1 MVIFPGMP
9 LAVLQDSPPKI
20 RRSRAGRWRAGVLIA
35 VHLVF
40 AAHVAHWLI
49 SGRTMTPVEPSEGMA
64 FARDGV
70 INAGLVFFAAA
81 ALATAVFGRWFCGWG
96 CHLVAL
102 QDLCRWLLEKVG
114 IRPQPLRSRLLAWV
128 PVAAFVYMFL
138 WPAAWRLWNG
148 GSLRRVETEWTTA
161 HFWATFPGWV
171 VGGLTFL
178 VCGFATVYFLGAK
191 GFCTYACPYGALFA
205 VADRVSPMRIRVTD
219 ACEGCGHC
227 TAVCTSNVRVHQE
240 VHDYGMVVDSGCM
253 KCGDCIS
260 VCPNDALYYGPGPI
274 ALFAKPRVPDPEPRR
289 FPLARWEEGVLAV
302 SFIAA
307 FATFRGLYGMVP
319 FLMALGLAGVL
330 AYLVL
335 VAVRL
340 ALEPNATLR
349 RMALKRGGR
358 LLPAGRGF
366 LAALAVV
373 ALFWGHSAF
382 VHAHAAL
389 GARDFRAA
397 DGLRGAFLDATADTA
412 TMTAA
417 ERDRLLAARS
427 HLETAERW
435 GLATGQWQAL
445 RLAWLSAIF
454 GDQGGLDRY
463 SSLALARGEE
473 PAEVHQLMARTA
485 WLQGDISAAAAAYER
500 AIAVA
505 PDEAGP
511 YLGLGVLAA
520 RAGDLAT
527 ARAAFDRGQ
536 ARLPDSADLAYNAA
550 LVRAL
555 AGDLPGAIAGFERT
569 LALAP
574 GHRAASENLAAARAA
589 QSTAPAGAVPP

>member
-1 MVIFPGMP
+1 
-9 LAVLQDSPPKI
+9 
-20 RRSRAGRWRAGVLIA
+20 VLIG
-35 VHLVF
+35 VHLVI
-40 AAHVAHWLI
+40 AAHIAHWLTA
-49 SGRTMTPVEPSEGMA
+49 GRTMTPVEPSEAMA

-70 INAGLVFFAAA
+70 ANAGLIFFAVA
-81 ALATAVFGRWFCGWG
+81 ALATAIFGRWFCGWG

-102 QDLCRWLLEKVG
+102 QDLCRWLLEKIG
-114 IRPQPLRSRLLAWV
+114 LRPQPLRSRLLAWV

-148 GSLRRVETEWTTA
+148 GSFRQVETEWTTT
-161 HFWATFPGWV
+161 HFWATFPGWL

-205 VADRVSPMRIRVTD
+205 AADRVAPMRIRVTD

-240 VHDYGMVVDSGCM
+240 VRDYGMVVDPGCM
-253 KCGDCIS
+253 KCGDCVS
-260 VCPNDALYYGPGPI
+260 VCPKDALYFGAGPI
-274 ALFAKPRVPDPEPRR
+274 ALFAKPRVPGPEPRR
-289 FPLARWEEGVLAV
+289 FPLAGWEEGVLAV
-302 SFIAA
+302 TFVAA
-307 FATFRGLYGMVP
+307 FFSFRGLYGLVP

-335 VAVRL
+335 VAARL
-340 ALEPNATLR
+340 AVQPNGTLR
-349 RMALKRGGR
+349 GMALKRGGR

-366 LAALAVV
+366 LAVLGVV

-382 VHAHAAL
+382 VHLHATL
-389 GARDFRAA
+389 GAREFRAA
-397 DGLRGAFLDATADTA
+397 EGLRAAFLDATADTA

-417 ERDRLLAARS
+417 ERDRLLAARR
-427 HLETAERW
+427 HLEAAERW
-435 GLATGQWQAL
+435 GLVPGQWQAL

-454 GDQGGLDRY
+454 ADRDGLERHA
-463 SSLALARGEE
+463 ALAIGRGEAL
-473 PAEVHQLMARTA
+473 AEVHQLVARSA
-485 WLQGDISAAAAAYER
+485 WLRGDVPAAAAAYER
-500 AIAVA
+500 AIAAA

-520 RAGDLAT
+520 RAGDLDA

-569 LALAP
+569 LVLAP
-574 GHRAASENLAAARAA
+574 GHRAARENLAAARAA
-589 QSTAPAGAVPP
+589 LTQGTFR